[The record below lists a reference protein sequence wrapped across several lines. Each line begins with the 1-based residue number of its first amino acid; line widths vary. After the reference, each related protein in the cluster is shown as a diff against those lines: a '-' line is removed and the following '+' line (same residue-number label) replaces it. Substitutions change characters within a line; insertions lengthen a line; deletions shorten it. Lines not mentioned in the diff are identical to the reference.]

1 MLLKVTFLGTS
12 GTVPS
17 VNRNPSSIFV
27 QYGSSRILFD
37 CGEGTQRQMMIARV
51 GFRNLDNI
59 FITHLHTDHFIGI
72 FGLLETMSLNDRSR
86 ELTVYSPRAEVLK
99 ALFDIFGYD
108 GLSYPIRVRE
118 LKDGDEVR
126 FNGFR
131 VVAFK
136 TEHIVPSVGYALIE
150 DERRGKFDREMAEKV
165 LGIPPGPLYAKLARG
180 ESISWRGEL
189 ITPDMVLGEKRRGRK
204 IVYTGDT
211 RPTENTVKIAR
222 EADLL
227 IHDASFREELKEWAV
242 ESGHSTGREAAEIA
256 KKAGVRKL
264 ILTHISTRYA
274 KDPSP
279 LVDEAAEVFDD
290 VIAAEDFMAIDV
302 GFDEIKLLR
311 AP

>member
-27 QYGSSRILFD
+27 QYGGHRFLFD
-37 CGEGTQRQMMIARV
+37 CGEGTQRQMMMARV

-72 FGLLETMSLNDRSR
+72 FGLLETMSLNDRNK

-108 GLSYPIRVRE
+108 GLSYPVRVRE
-118 LKDGDEVR
+118 LKDGEDVR
-126 FNGFR
+126 FRDFK

-150 DERRGKFDREMAEKV
+150 NDRRGKFDREKAEKV
-165 LGIPPGPLYAKLARG
+165 LGIPPGPLYSKLAKG
-180 ESISWRGEL
+180 ESIVWRGEL
-189 ITPDMVLGEKRRGRK
+189 ITPDMVLGEKRKGRK

-211 RPTENTVKIAR
+211 RPTERTIRIA
-222 EADLL
+222 EGADLL
-227 IHDASFREELKEWAV
+227 IHDASFREELKDWAV
-242 ESGHSTGREAAEIA
+242 ESGHSTAREAAEVA
-256 KKAGVRKL
+256 RMAGVKKL
-264 ILTHISTRYA
+264 VLTHISTRYA

-279 LVDEAAEVFDD
+279 LLDEAMQVFDD
-290 VIAAEDFMAIDV
+290 VIVAEDFMTLEV
-302 GFDEIKLLR
+302 GFEEIKLHR